1 MMSRVIIAIEI
12 LSMVVCLYNV
22 FGEKLKLNFSFLSV
36 VLSLVAIQE
45 LMNYYHINGIGTI
58 LIYIVL
64 FIFSKRKF
72 KETAVGTGVRLLL
85 QLIFMVGLQ
94 FICLVAVNFFLSG
107 DEKEVSRTFVSIIVV
122 LLCNLFIQFKID
134 LTREWKTALTV
145 NLSIFL
151 TGGFL
156 LFIILAVLLSS
167 KLQTGVSGE
176 IYIISLPF
184 IIFTILWMVKWAASQ
199 NKLKEKEK
207 AVEQAHM
214 GEDDFRELLLS
225 IRLRQHEF
233 KNHLSAILSAQYTH
247 KTYEKLVKAQNEYWG
262 HIKEENKYY
271 NLLMIAN
278 QQLAGFLYG
287 KLQWMEEYGIAIECV
302 VKTQLKALPVPA
314 YHMIELLGIF
324 MDNAKEALETLEK
337 RRFFLGISQK
347 GEYYYFQLRNVFP
360 YVDYEERVRW
370 FGRGVSHKGEGR
382 GLGLYHARQL
392 CEKWNCSIQ
401 CENLELKE
409 ENWIEFCI
417 EVKKADNP

>member
-94 FICLVAVNFFLSG
+94 FVCLVAVNFFLSG

-401 CENLELKE
+401 CENLELEE

>member
-94 FICLVAVNFFLSG
+94 FVCLVAVNFFLSG

-225 IRLRQHEF
+225 IRMRQHEF

-401 CENLELKE
+401 CENLELEE

>member
-1 MMSRVIIAIEI
+1 
-12 LSMVVCLYNV
+12 
-22 FGEKLKLNFSFLSV
+22 
-36 VLSLVAIQE
+36 
-45 LMNYYHINGIGTI
+45 MNYYHINGIGTI

-94 FICLVAVNFFLSG
+94 FVCLVAVNFFLSG

-207 AVEQAHM
+207 QW
-214 GEDDFRELLLS
+214 S
-225 IRLRQHEF
+225 RLTWER
-233 KNHLSAILSAQYTH
+233 T
-247 KTYEKLVKAQNEYWG
+247 
-262 HIKEENKYY
+262 
-271 NLLMIAN
+271 
-278 QQLAGFLYG
+278 
-287 KLQWMEEYGIAIECV
+287 
-302 VKTQLKALPVPA
+302 
-314 YHMIELLGIF
+314 IF
-324 MDNAKEALETLEK
+324 
-337 RRFFLGISQK
+337 
-347 GEYYYFQLRNVFP
+347 
-360 YVDYEERVRW
+360 
-370 FGRGVSHKGEGR
+370 VSC
-382 GLGLYHARQL
+382 Y
-392 CEKWNCSIQ
+392 
-401 CENLELKE
+401 
-409 ENWIEFCI
+409 
-417 EVKKADNP
+417 

>member
-94 FICLVAVNFFLSG
+94 FVCLVAVNFFLSG

-382 GLGLYHARQL
+382 ELGLYHARQL

-401 CENLELKE
+401 CENLELEE

>member
-72 KETAVGTGVRLLL
+72 KETTVGTGVRLLL

-107 DEKEVSRTFVSIIVV
+107 DEKVAIRTLVANAI
-122 LLCNLFIQFKID
+122 
-134 LTREWKTALTV
+134 
-145 NLSIFL
+145 
-151 TGGFL
+151 
-156 LFIILAVLLSS
+156 VLLSNVLIQL
-167 KLQTGVSGE
+167 KLDFAKLCKLILRKNLSVLFTGIFITLVILILLLTNKLKEGILRE
-176 IYIISLPF
+176 DYTLPILF
-184 IIFTILWMVKWAASQ
+184 IGFIILWMVKWAASQ

-207 AVEQAHM
+207 AVEQAHR

-401 CENLELKE
+401 CENLELEE

>member
-94 FICLVAVNFFLSG
+94 FVCLVAVNFFLSG

-134 LTREWKTALTV
+134 LTREWKAALTV
-145 NLSIFL
+145 NLSILL

-247 KTYEKLVKAQNEYWG
+247 KTYEKLVKAQNEYLG

-401 CENLELKE
+401 CENLELEE

>member
-1 MMSRVIIAIEI
+1 
-12 LSMVVCLYNV
+12 
-22 FGEKLKLNFSFLSV
+22 
-36 VLSLVAIQE
+36 
-45 LMNYYHINGIGTI
+45 
-58 LIYIVL
+58 
-64 FIFSKRKF
+64 
-72 KETAVGTGVRLLL
+72 
-85 QLIFMVGLQ
+85 
-94 FICLVAVNFFLSG
+94 
-107 DEKEVSRTFVSIIVV
+107 
-122 LLCNLFIQFKID
+122 
-134 LTREWKTALTV
+134 
-145 NLSIFL
+145 
-151 TGGFL
+151 
-156 LFIILAVLLSS
+156 
-167 KLQTGVSGE
+167 
-176 IYIISLPF
+176 
-184 IIFTILWMVKWAASQ
+184 MVKWAASQ

-207 AVEQAHM
+207 AVEQAHR

-392 CEKWNCSIQ
+392 CEKWNSSIQ
-401 CENLELKE
+401 CENLELEE

>member
-94 FICLVAVNFFLSG
+94 FVCLVAVNFFLSG

-278 QQLAGFLYG
+278 QQLAGFLYR

-401 CENLELKE
+401 CENLELEE

>member
-401 CENLELKE
+401 CENLELEE

>member
-72 KETAVGTGVRLLL
+72 KETTVGTGVRLLL

-94 FICLVAVNFFLSG
+94 FVCLVAVNFFLSG

-401 CENLELKE
+401 CENLELEE